1 MTRNTR
7 GPGRWWAGP
16 SARLCRASAHSPVQV
31 SAAQWAWPTPPPI
44 PNRGVLRR
52 ICWCRK
58 TMRAITLTRR
68 PFRRP
73 PPCMACFPARWKWA
87 AMRSCSSCS
96 SPWAEQSG
104 RLSAGGRR
112 VTRYGKPPRTGHCG
126 PPCVP
131 SREARAR
138 PPPLRARRNLRRKG
152 FPRRLKRPRRTC
164 FPTRGRITT
173 ASSRLGRSPARA

>member
-1 MTRNTR
+1 MI
-7 GPGRWWAGP
+7 GYDAQYAGAGALVGGTIG
-16 SARLCRASAHSPVQV
+16 SAVPASAHSPVQGV
-31 SAAQWAWPTPPPI
+31 GGAMGMAYTAANSEQ
-44 PNRGVLRR
+44 GVLRR

-104 RLSAGGRR
+104 RLSAGGRAR
-112 VTRYGKPPRTGHCG
+112 DAIREAAANRSLW
-126 PPCVP
+126 PPC
-131 SREARAR
+131 RAFAGGAGKAAAVEGAQEFA
-138 PPPLRARRNLRRKG
+138 P
-152 FPRRLKRPRRTC
+152 
-164 FPTRGRITT
+164 GRDFH
-173 ASSRLGRSPARA
+173 AD